1 MPDKYFVGYCSVDL
15 LIEHSQS
22 LKDKRR
28 VVSSLK
34 KKIQNRFNVAV
45 CEYGDLSLWQRTQ
58 LGLVT
63 CSNDQRIVDSILRE
77 ATEYIQK
84 SGFVTLLNSRS
95 TVIPADT

>member
-1 MPDKYFVGYCSVDL
+1 MPDKCFVGYCSVDL
-15 LIEHSQS
+15 LIDNSQS

-28 VVSSLK
+28 VIASLK
-34 KKIQNRFNVAV
+34 KRIHNQFNVSV

-58 LGLVT
+58 LGLVV

-84 SGFVTLLNSRS
+84 SGAVTLLNSKS
-95 TVIPADT
+95 TVIPADV